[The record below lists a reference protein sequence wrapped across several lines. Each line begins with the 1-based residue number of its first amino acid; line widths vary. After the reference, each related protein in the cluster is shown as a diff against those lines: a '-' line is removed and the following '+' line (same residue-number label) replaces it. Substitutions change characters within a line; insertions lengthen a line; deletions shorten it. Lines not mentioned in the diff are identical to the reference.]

1 RSRRSGQNPAACAGC
16 SGEKPEPRRE
26 DHHALHDGVVGSLS
40 EHRRARRQGRLGCRS
55 DLHLASAPR
64 RTQSRRDRRRGSG
77 NRIQGV
83 ARVRSIIS
91 EEGTLGRWA
100 GAGRD
105 CDARRIPVQRSRPRS
120 RPCRSEAFCGK
131 LGWQTFDPQRYR
143 PHRRLAEGRLGRR
156 RATARKPFIFSVRAG
171 ANNHSGAGGLINHID
186 VSSMLRK
193 SVCELYSNLVT
204 RPTGAAVRCEIEQEL
219 DRIGDRALTVID
231 FSHVGLLD
239 FSCADEIVA
248 KLLLQ
253 YVSTDAP
260 RREVYFVVPGIS
272 ESHMEA
278 IEAVL
283 ERHKLALV
291 TQHADGGTRLLGIIG
306 LEERR
311 AWEIISQLGAGAV
324 ADVAEATGLS
334 RDAAER
340 MLDTLWRR
348 RLLIRYDDGY
358 VAVGS
363 ATRSEPMRL
372 DA

>member
-1 RSRRSGQNPAACAGC
+1 
-16 SGEKPEPRRE
+16 
-26 DHHALHDGVVGSLS
+26 
-40 EHRRARRQGRLGCRS
+40 
-55 DLHLASAPR
+55 
-64 RTQSRRDRRRGSG
+64 
-77 NRIQGV
+77 
-83 ARVRSIIS
+83 
-91 EEGTLGRWA
+91 
-100 GAGRD
+100 
-105 CDARRIPVQRSRPRS
+105 
-120 RPCRSEAFCGK
+120 
-131 LGWQTFDPQRYR
+131 
-143 PHRRLAEGRLGRR
+143 
-156 RATARKPFIFSVRAG
+156 
-171 ANNHSGAGGLINHID
+171 
-186 VSSMLRK
+186 MLRK

-260 RREVYFVVPGIS
+260 RREVYFLFRGIS

-283 ERHKLALV
+283 ERHRLALV
-291 TQHADGGTRLLGIIG
+291 TQHTDGRSRLVGIID

-311 AWEIISQLGAGAV
+311 AWEIISQLGAGASSDV
-324 ADVAEATGLS
+324 ADAIGLS
-334 RDAAER
+334 RDDAER
-340 MLDTLWRR
+340 TLDKLWRR
-348 RLLIRYDDGY
+348 RLLIRHDNGY

-363 ATRSEPMRL
+363 ASAPSEPMRL

>member
-1 RSRRSGQNPAACAGC
+1 
-16 SGEKPEPRRE
+16 
-26 DHHALHDGVVGSLS
+26 V
-40 EHRRARRQGRLGCRS
+40 
-55 DLHLASAPR
+55 
-64 RTQSRRDRRRGSG
+64 
-77 NRIQGV
+77 
-83 ARVRSIIS
+83 
-91 EEGTLGRWA
+91 
-100 GAGRD
+100 
-105 CDARRIPVQRSRPRS
+105 
-120 RPCRSEAFCGK
+120 
-131 LGWQTFDPQRYR
+131 
-143 PHRRLAEGRLGRR
+143 
-156 RATARKPFIFSVRAG
+156 
-171 ANNHSGAGGLINHID
+171 INHID

-253 YVSTDAP
+253 YVSIDAP
-260 RREVYFVVPGIS
+260 RREVYFLFRGIT
-272 ESHMEA
+272 ESHMDA

-291 TQHADGGTRLLGIIG
+291 TQHADGASRLIGIVDVDH
-306 LEERR
+306 RR
-311 AWEIISQLGAGAV
+311 AWEVICQLGAGASV
-324 ADVAEATGLS
+324 DVAKATGVS
-334 RDAAER
+334 REQAER

-348 RLLIRYDDGY
+348 RLVIRHDHGY

-363 ATRSEPMRL
+363 ASAPVQTTGL

>member
-1 RSRRSGQNPAACAGC
+1 M
-16 SGEKPEPRRE
+16 
-26 DHHALHDGVVGSLS
+26 
-40 EHRRARRQGRLGCRS
+40 
-55 DLHLASAPR
+55 
-64 RTQSRRDRRRGSG
+64 
-77 NRIQGV
+77 
-83 ARVRSIIS
+83 
-91 EEGTLGRWA
+91 
-100 GAGRD
+100 
-105 CDARRIPVQRSRPRS
+105 
-120 RPCRSEAFCGK
+120 
-131 LGWQTFDPQRYR
+131 
-143 PHRRLAEGRLGRR
+143 
-156 RATARKPFIFSVRAG
+156 
-171 ANNHSGAGGLINHID
+171 INHID

-253 YVSTDAP
+253 YVSIDSP
-260 RREVYFVVPGIS
+260 RREVYFLFRGIS

-291 TQHADGGTRLLGIIG
+291 TQHGDGESRLAGIIE

-311 AWEIISQLGAGAV
+311 AWEIIAQLGAGAS
-324 ADVAEATGLS
+324 ADVADATGLS
-334 RDAAER
+334 RDEAER
-340 MLDTLWRR
+340 TLDKLWRR
-348 RLLIRYDDGY
+348 RLLIRHDDGY

-363 ATRSEPMRL
+363 ANTSAPTRL

>member
-1 RSRRSGQNPAACAGC
+1 M
-16 SGEKPEPRRE
+16 
-26 DHHALHDGVVGSLS
+26 
-40 EHRRARRQGRLGCRS
+40 
-55 DLHLASAPR
+55 
-64 RTQSRRDRRRGSG
+64 
-77 NRIQGV
+77 
-83 ARVRSIIS
+83 
-91 EEGTLGRWA
+91 
-100 GAGRD
+100 
-105 CDARRIPVQRSRPRS
+105 
-120 RPCRSEAFCGK
+120 
-131 LGWQTFDPQRYR
+131 
-143 PHRRLAEGRLGRR
+143 
-156 RATARKPFIFSVRAG
+156 
-171 ANNHSGAGGLINHID
+171 INHID

-253 YVSTDAP
+253 YVSIDAP
-260 RREVYFVVPGIS
+260 RREVYFVFRGIS
-272 ESHMEA
+272 ESHLEA

-291 TQHADGGTRLLGIIG
+291 TQRADGESRLIGIIG

-311 AWEIISQLGAGAV
+311 AWEIISQLGTGV
-324 ADVAEATGLS
+324 GADVADATGLS
-334 RDAAER
+334 QRDADQ

-348 RLLIRYDDGY
+348 RLLIRYDNAY

-363 ATRSEPMRL
+363 ATVDSPPTRL

>member
-1 RSRRSGQNPAACAGC
+1 M
-16 SGEKPEPRRE
+16 
-26 DHHALHDGVVGSLS
+26 
-40 EHRRARRQGRLGCRS
+40 
-55 DLHLASAPR
+55 
-64 RTQSRRDRRRGSG
+64 
-77 NRIQGV
+77 
-83 ARVRSIIS
+83 
-91 EEGTLGRWA
+91 
-100 GAGRD
+100 
-105 CDARRIPVQRSRPRS
+105 
-120 RPCRSEAFCGK
+120 
-131 LGWQTFDPQRYR
+131 
-143 PHRRLAEGRLGRR
+143 
-156 RATARKPFIFSVRAG
+156 
-171 ANNHSGAGGLINHID
+171 INHID

-219 DRIGDRALTVID
+219 DRIGERALTVID

-253 YVSTDAP
+253 YVSIDAP
-260 RREVYFVVPGIS
+260 RREVYFRGIS

-291 TQHADGGTRLLGIIG
+291 TQRADGESRLVGIVG

-311 AWEIISQLGAGAV
+311 AWEIISQAGAGV
-324 ADVAEATGLS
+324 SADVADAIGLS
-334 RDAAER
+334 SDDADR

-348 RLLIRYDDGY
+348 RLLIRYDNGY

-363 ATRSEPMRL
+363 ASIPSHPSSL

>member
-1 RSRRSGQNPAACAGC
+1 
-16 SGEKPEPRRE
+16 
-26 DHHALHDGVVGSLS
+26 V
-40 EHRRARRQGRLGCRS
+40 
-55 DLHLASAPR
+55 
-64 RTQSRRDRRRGSG
+64 
-77 NRIQGV
+77 
-83 ARVRSIIS
+83 
-91 EEGTLGRWA
+91 
-100 GAGRD
+100 
-105 CDARRIPVQRSRPRS
+105 
-120 RPCRSEAFCGK
+120 
-131 LGWQTFDPQRYR
+131 
-143 PHRRLAEGRLGRR
+143 
-156 RATARKPFIFSVRAG
+156 
-171 ANNHSGAGGLINHID
+171 INHID

-260 RREVYFVVPGIS
+260 RREVYFLFRGIS

-291 TQHADGGTRLLGIIG
+291 TQRGDGESHLVGITD

-311 AWEIISQLGAGAV
+311 AWEIIAQLGAGV
-324 ADVAEATGLS
+324 SADVADAIGLS
-334 RDAAER
+334 PDAAER
-340 MLDTLWRR
+340 TLEKLWRR
-348 RLLIRYDDGY
+348 RLLIRHDHGY

-363 ATRSEPMRL
+363 ASAPSQQMRL

>member
-1 RSRRSGQNPAACAGC
+1 
-16 SGEKPEPRRE
+16 
-26 DHHALHDGVVGSLS
+26 
-40 EHRRARRQGRLGCRS
+40 
-55 DLHLASAPR
+55 
-64 RTQSRRDRRRGSG
+64 
-77 NRIQGV
+77 
-83 ARVRSIIS
+83 
-91 EEGTLGRWA
+91 
-100 GAGRD
+100 
-105 CDARRIPVQRSRPRS
+105 
-120 RPCRSEAFCGK
+120 
-131 LGWQTFDPQRYR
+131 
-143 PHRRLAEGRLGRR
+143 
-156 RATARKPFIFSVRAG
+156 
-171 ANNHSGAGGLINHID
+171 LINHID

-260 RREVYFVVPGIS
+260 RREVYFLFRGIS

-283 ERHKLALV
+283 ERHQLALV
-291 TQHADGGTRLLGIIG
+291 TQHSDGQSHLVGITD

-311 AWEIISQLGAGAV
+311 AWEIISELGAGAS
-324 ADVAEATGLS
+324 ADVADAIGLS
-334 RDAAER
+334 ADDAER
-340 MLDTLWRR
+340 TLDKLWRR
-348 RLLIRYDDGY
+348 RLLIRHDNGY

-363 ATRSEPMRL
+363 VSAASQPMRL

>member
-1 RSRRSGQNPAACAGC
+1 M
-16 SGEKPEPRRE
+16 
-26 DHHALHDGVVGSLS
+26 
-40 EHRRARRQGRLGCRS
+40 
-55 DLHLASAPR
+55 
-64 RTQSRRDRRRGSG
+64 
-77 NRIQGV
+77 
-83 ARVRSIIS
+83 
-91 EEGTLGRWA
+91 
-100 GAGRD
+100 
-105 CDARRIPVQRSRPRS
+105 
-120 RPCRSEAFCGK
+120 
-131 LGWQTFDPQRYR
+131 
-143 PHRRLAEGRLGRR
+143 
-156 RATARKPFIFSVRAG
+156 
-171 ANNHSGAGGLINHID
+171 INHID

-260 RREVYFVVPGIS
+260 RREVYFVFRGIS

-311 AWEIISQLGAGAV
+311 AWEIISQLGAGGHGSFARRGR
-324 ADVAEATGLS
+324 ADARHALAPPTPDSL
-334 RDAAER
+334 RR
-340 MLDTLWRR
+340 WLRR
-348 RLLIRYDDGY
+348 RGKRDRPLR
-358 VAVGS
+358 A
-363 ATRSEPMRL
+363 MRP

>member
-1 RSRRSGQNPAACAGC
+1 M
-16 SGEKPEPRRE
+16 
-26 DHHALHDGVVGSLS
+26 
-40 EHRRARRQGRLGCRS
+40 
-55 DLHLASAPR
+55 
-64 RTQSRRDRRRGSG
+64 
-77 NRIQGV
+77 
-83 ARVRSIIS
+83 
-91 EEGTLGRWA
+91 
-100 GAGRD
+100 
-105 CDARRIPVQRSRPRS
+105 
-120 RPCRSEAFCGK
+120 
-131 LGWQTFDPQRYR
+131 
-143 PHRRLAEGRLGRR
+143 
-156 RATARKPFIFSVRAG
+156 
-171 ANNHSGAGGLINHID
+171 INHID

-260 RREVYFVVPGIS
+260 RREVYFVFRGIS

-291 TQHADGGTRLLGIIG
+291 TQQTDGESRLLGIIG

-324 ADVAEATGLS
+324 ADVAEATGLTC
-334 RDAAER
+334 DAAER

-363 ATRSEPMRL
+363 ASTRAELTRL

>member
-1 RSRRSGQNPAACAGC
+1 M
-16 SGEKPEPRRE
+16 
-26 DHHALHDGVVGSLS
+26 
-40 EHRRARRQGRLGCRS
+40 
-55 DLHLASAPR
+55 
-64 RTQSRRDRRRGSG
+64 
-77 NRIQGV
+77 
-83 ARVRSIIS
+83 
-91 EEGTLGRWA
+91 
-100 GAGRD
+100 
-105 CDARRIPVQRSRPRS
+105 
-120 RPCRSEAFCGK
+120 
-131 LGWQTFDPQRYR
+131 
-143 PHRRLAEGRLGRR
+143 
-156 RATARKPFIFSVRAG
+156 
-171 ANNHSGAGGLINHID
+171 INHID

-253 YVSTDAP
+253 YVSIDAP
-260 RREVYFVVPGIS
+260 RREVYFLFRGIS

-291 TQHADGGTRLLGIIG
+291 TQLGDGQSRIVGIID

-311 AWEIISQLGAGAV
+311 AWEIIAQLGAGV
-324 ADVAEATGLS
+324 SADVADAIGLS
-334 RDAAER
+334 PDDAER
-340 MLDTLWRR
+340 MLEKLWRR
-348 RLLIRYDDGY
+348 RLLIRHDDGY
-358 VAVGS
+358 VAVGCAS
-363 ATRSEPMRL
+363 TPAQQVRL